1 MLIMS
6 ELTIEEYGEWSEMAK
21 MMQNVAVPP
30 VTILNTVHAKDQ
42 VMFIL
47 I

>member
-1 MLIMS
+1 MS
-6 ELTIEEYGEWSEMAK
+6 ELTIEEHIEWRK
-21 MMQNVAVPP
+21 MTNIMQNVATPP
-30 VTILNTVHAKDQ
+30 KAFFQTVHARDQ

>member
-1 MLIMS
+1 MS
-6 ELTIEEYGEWSEMAK
+6 KLTIEEHGEGRK
-21 MMQNVAVPP
+21 MTNRMLNVAAP
-30 VTILNTVHAKDQ
+30 TEAFFQTVHARDQ